1 MRRVNTIV
9 AGMLLGI
16 GLPISFVCIWNLVQ
30 QSDSFTDPAERLMNI
45 ATLIFYGILPVAI
58 ASWLALNN
66 NRQGQK
72 SERDRLQKVFF
83 KLLREGNGNI
93 NVLRFSMEA
102 NVSGAEAKAY
112 LDEQAK
118 EFNAAFN
125 VSEEGKVFYYFDGE
139 LNAPI
144 LKPIAA
150 EGTYDVVLEYVP
162 PRTRK
167 EVMGVIQNLTGLDEK
182 QIRQVIKGSRAS
194 PITIAENVTIST
206 ADQFRRQLEAV
217 GASVLIVL
225 R

>member
-30 QSDSFTDPAERLMNI
+30 QSDSFTDSARSMNI

-58 ASWLALNN
+58 GGWLALNN

-83 KLLREGNGNI
+83 NLLREGNGNI

-139 LNAPI
+139 VNAPL
-144 LKPIAA
+144 LKPIAG
-150 EGTYDVVLEYVP
+150 EETYDVVLEYVP

-167 EVMGVIQNLTGLDEK
+167 EVMSAIQTLTGWDEK
-182 QIRQVIKGSRAS
+182 QTKQVIKGSRAS
-194 PITIAENVTIST
+194 PITIAENVTMST
-206 ADQFRRQLEAV
+206 ANQFRRQLESV

>member
-1 MRRVNTIV
+1 MRRVNTIA
-9 AGMLLGI
+9 AGILLGI
-16 GLPISFVCIWNLVQ
+16 GLPISFVCIWNLAQ
-30 QSDSFTDPAERLMNI
+30 QRDSFTDSARLMNT

-58 ASWLALNN
+58 GSWLALNN
-66 NRQGQK
+66 NRQSQK

-83 KLLREGNGNI
+83 SLLREGNGNI

-112 LDEQAK
+112 LEQQAK

-139 LNAPI
+139 VNTPL
-144 LKPIAA
+144 LKPIAGDEA
-150 EGTYDVVLEYVP
+150 YDVVLEYVP

-167 EVMGVIQNLTGLDEK
+167 EVMSVIQTLTGWDEK
-182 QIRQVIKGSRAS
+182 QTKQVIKGSRAS
-194 PITIAENVTIST
+194 PITIAENITMST
-206 ADQFRRQLEAV
+206 ANQFRRQLEAV